1 METIPFYK
9 KESETD
15 DWLEEL
21 DQHITD
27 PNSKISFQIPEKLTV
42 GVGQREFLNFIASGL
57 PTYDDEE
64 NIIVCDLGIRKT
76 LKTLEFQ
83 VGRGTAQVGLY
94 FPSAG
99 LELKIGTKGNRSVEL
114 SAKDLSRVRE
124 DKIIE

>member
-1 METIPFYK
+1 MEIIPFYK

-27 PNSKISFQIPEKLTV
+27 PDSKISFQIPVELTV
-42 GVGQREFLNFIASGL
+42 GVGQRELLDFIASGL

-64 NIIVCDLGIRKT
+64 NIIVCDLGTKRT

-83 VGRGTAQVGLY
+83 VGKGTAQVGLY
-94 FPSAG
+94 VPSAG
-99 LELKIGTKGNRSVEL
+99 LELKVGTKGNRSVEL